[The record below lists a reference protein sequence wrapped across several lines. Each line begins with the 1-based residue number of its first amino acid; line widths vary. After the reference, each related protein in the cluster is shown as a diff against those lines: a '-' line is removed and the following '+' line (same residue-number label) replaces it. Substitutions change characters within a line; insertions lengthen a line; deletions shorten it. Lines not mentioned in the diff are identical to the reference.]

1 MSDRSM
7 RTEEMAIDLGALWR
21 AFWRARFWLVPLLAL
36 VAVGSYFALST
47 LPPKYRAE
55 AKVLIEARGSRIDAG
70 QKDAEAER
78 TLLDPEGVT
87 SQVQLISSRD
97 LARRVVQREKLDS
110 VAEFRKGPGLLG
122 TLLPFLKRGG
132 AVSPEQQV
140 LDAYFERL
148 TVYAIEKSR
157 VIAVEFVAG
166 DPEVAARVANALVRE
181 YLAVQGEAKVS
192 TSTDASVWLES
203 EITGLRAKVADAE
216 AKVEQ
221 WRASHDLFSTNRDG
235 SLVEQQLSGLNTQ
248 LTAARTEKAAIEARA
263 EQLRRVIAGGALDA
277 SADLQ
282 TSASYQRL
290 RERETLLRSRLAEL
304 SATLLSGHPQIRAL
318 SAQISDIQTQQRAEA
333 RRVLAALDNEVKVA
347 DQKLRDLRGVVGD
360 GKATAAKA
368 NENDIQLRALERE
381 AKAQRDLLE
390 TFLARYREAISRQND
405 RALPPDARAISEAS
419 PPTAAYFPKVLPLTF
434 LITVAVFL
442 IATAF
447 IILRELVSGR
457 AVRPAA
463 WQPAT
468 AVASTPVVAP
478 SPVAAASDPVE
489 AAPASAPANVAAN
502 DPTDPDDPD
511 GSGGRRPETR
521 RDAAKP
527 DQTPALV
534 AAARDAHGAAGIA
547 ARHHPDLTDPDEIAW
562 SHDEVAAA
570 TVAVAPTAAPEPV
583 DEPVTEPVTVV
594 VPEDLAPEALDVAFN
609 EDGEGETPIAVAADA
624 PEVPVSPPRARA
636 AGLPALGDVLT
647 QVFQAGCALVAVVTP
662 ATGERSRATALV
674 TARRAATIGRAC
686 LVEWA
691 AHETPLGDR
700 PGLAD
705 LIAGTAG
712 FDDIIGGDSASGLHL
727 IPAGTGG
734 IPSATLDDPAFGL
747 ALDALASCYDRLI
760 VDGGVCGAIVH
771 GEMPELLERLHGMD
785 TVIIAIGADEV
796 LAGERLRLALA
807 AAGLGDVVMAEA
819 AAPDEP
825 TADRAAA

>member
-21 AFWRARFWLVPLLAL
+21 AFWRARFWLIPLLVV
-36 VAVGSYFALST
+36 VAVASYMALSA
-47 LPPKYRAE
+47 LPPKFRAE

-70 QKDAEAER
+70 QKDPEAER

-87 SQVQLISSRD
+87 SQVQLMSSRD
-97 LARRVVQREKLDS
+97 LARRVVQREKLDE
-110 VAEFRKGPGLLG
+110 VAEFRKGPGLLQ

-132 AVSPEQQV
+132 SVSPEQQV
-140 LDAYFERL
+140 LDAYFDRL
-148 TVYAIEKSR
+148 TVYAVEKSR

-166 DPEVAARVANALVRE
+166 DPVVAARVANALVRE

-203 EITGLRAKVADAE
+203 EITGLRAKVAEAE

-235 SLVEQQLSGLNTQ
+235 TLVEQQLSGLNTQ

-263 EQLRRVIAGGALDA
+263 EQLRKVIAGGALDA

-318 SAQISDIQTQQRAEA
+318 NAQLSDILAQQRAEA

-347 DQKLRDLRGVVGD
+347 DQKLRDLRGEVGD

-419 PPTAAYFPKVLPLTF
+419 PPTAAFFPKVLPLTF
-434 LITVAVFL
+434 LITVAAFL
-442 IATAF
+442 ILTAF

-463 WQPAT
+463 WQPAGQPAT
-468 AVASTPVVAP
+468 EVAVASEPAAGPQIVAVGP
-478 SPVAAASDPVE
+478 
-489 AAPASAPANVAAN
+489 
-502 DPTDPDDPD
+502 DPTDPDDP
-511 GSGGRRPETR
+511 GGPGGRRPAARE
-521 RDAAKP
+521 AKP

-534 AAARDAHGAAGIA
+534 ASAREATGTAGIA
-547 ARHHPDLTDPDEIAW
+547 AQLHPDLTEPDEIGWA
-562 SHDEVAAA
+562 HDEPIATAAAGLAEPMTEAVTQPLPLADVETVEFAADGVDIVDVPEVAAE
-570 TVAVAPTAAPEPV
+570 TAAPV
-583 DEPVTEPVTVV
+583 AAEPVTRP
-594 VPEDLAPEALDVAFN
+594 AMRAL
-609 EDGEGETPIAVAADA
+609 
-624 PEVPVSPPRARA
+624 
-636 AGLPALGDVLT
+636 GLPALADVVT
-647 QVFQAGCALVAVVTP
+647 QVFQSGSALVAVVTP
-662 ATGERSRATALV
+662 TRPDLARASAAV
-674 TARRAATIGRAC
+674 MGRRAAALGRAC
-686 LVEWA
+686 LVAWA
-691 AHETPLGDR
+691 EPDAPEAALGDW

-705 LIAGTAG
+705 LVAGRAS
-712 FDDIIGGDSASGLHL
+712 FEDIIGADPASGLHL
-727 IPAGTGG
+727 VPAGAELT
-734 IPSATLDDPAFGL
+734 PAVLDDPAFGL
-747 ALDALASCYDRLI
+747 ALDALGSCYDRVI
-760 VDGGVCGAIVH
+760 VDAGAVGDLAL
-771 GEMPELLERLHGMD
+771 GERPELMERLHGMA
-785 TVIIAIGADEV
+785 TVIVAIAADEA
-796 LAGERLRLALA
+796 LAGERLRLALT
-807 AAGLGDVVMAEA
+807 AAGLDDVVLAEA
-819 AAPDEP
+819 AIPAS
-825 TADRAAA
+825 AAGARAAA

>member
-21 AFWRARFWLVPLLAL
+21 AFWRARFWLIPVLVI
-36 VAVGSYFALST
+36 VAVGSYMALSA

-70 QKDAEAER
+70 QKDPEAER

-87 SQVQLISSRD
+87 SQVQLMSSRD
-97 LARRVVQREKLDS
+97 LARRVVQREKLDE
-110 VAEFRKGPGLLG
+110 VGEFRKGPGLIQ

-148 TVYAIEKSR
+148 TVYAVEKSR

-166 DPEVAARVANALVRE
+166 DPAVAARVANAVVRE
-181 YLAVQGEAKVS
+181 YLTVQGEAKVS

-203 EITGLRAKVADAE
+203 EITGLRAKVAEAE

-221 WRASHDLFSTNRDG
+221 WRASHDLFATNRDG
-235 SLVEQQLSGLNTQ
+235 TLVEQQLSGLNTQ

-263 EQLRRVIAGGALDA
+263 EQLRKVIAGGALDA

-318 SAQISDIQTQQRAEA
+318 NAQLSDILAQQRAEA

-347 DQKLRDLRGVVGD
+347 DQKLRDLRGEVGD

-419 PPTAAYFPKVLPLTF
+419 PPTAAFFPKVLPLTF
-434 LITVAVFL
+434 LITVAAFL
-442 IATAF
+442 ILTAF

-457 AVRPAA
+457 AVRPAT
-463 WQPAT
+463 WQPT
-468 AVASTPVVAP
+468 TD
-478 SPVAAASDPVE
+478 VAAAPE
-489 AAPASAPANVAAN
+489 PAAGPQIVAVSP

-511 GSGGRRPETR
+511 GPGGRRPPLRE
-521 RDAAKP
+521 AKP

-534 AAARDAHGAAGIA
+534 ASAREATGTAGIA
-547 ARHHPDLTDPDEIAW
+547 AQLHPDLTEPDEIGWA
-562 SHDEVAAA
+562 HDESMAVVAE
-570 TVAVAPTAAPEPV
+570 AVT
-583 DEPVTEPVTVV
+583 EPVTEPLPTIEVETVDGV
-594 VPEDLAPEALDVAFN
+594 DGVETGKDVA
-609 EDGEGETPIAVAADA
+609 EGESDDLKEIAEPIAR
-624 PEVPVSPPRARA
+624 PPTRAM
-636 AGLPALGDVLT
+636 GLPALADVAT
-647 QVFQAGCALVAVVTP
+647 EVFQAGSALVAVVTP
-662 ATGERSRATALV
+662 ARPDLARVSAAAVG
-674 TARRAATIGRAC
+674 RRAAALGRAC
-686 LVEWA
+686 LVAWTEPEAPDA
-691 AHETPLGDR
+691 ALGDW
-700 PGLAD
+700 PGLGD
-705 LIAGTAG
+705 LVAGRAS
-712 FDDIIGGDSASGLHL
+712 FEDIIGADPSSGLHL
-727 IPAGTGG
+727 VPAGAELT
-734 IPSATLDDPAFGL
+734 PAALDDPAFGL
-747 ALDALASCYDRLI
+747 ALDALASCYDRVV
-760 VDGGVCGAIVH
+760 VDAGAIGDLAL
-771 GEMPELLERLHGMD
+771 GERPELLERLHGV
-785 TVIIAIGADEV
+785 TSVIVAISPDEA
-796 LAGERLRLALA
+796 LAGERLRLALT
-807 AAGLGDVVMAEA
+807 AAGLSDVVLAEA
-819 AAPDEP
+819 AVPLSTEA
-825 TADRAAA
+825 ARAAA